1 MTDSNH
7 QIPTWLKKIMENS
20 WELELLISG
29 GAIFSLFQLSG
40 SWINWIES
48 TNEFT
53 YFLGRNVILLIGTLG
68 LELLKIGFIT
78 HIILRAIWLSMVC
91 VNYAYPKGINKEKI
105 KWKKPFKIPVE
116 NEEDLQKSII
126 KVDRYCG
133 IVIYLSISST
143 ILLLGLI
150 LTIFLLLSIPSILDW
165 EYAYGIYMNIIIISL
180 VLYIIDL
187 VSTGFLRKIKYFSYV
202 FYPIFSVL
210 DVLTLRKFIQ
220 KSGFHFFTN
229 IPKRKFFSVAF
240 TMLSIGL
247 LLSYLNT
254 YKRMHWKNI
263 FDKRAYK
270 YQLTNGMNVGP
281 MFYRDQPVEQ
291 YRGNPSI
298 QSKIVHDSYLN
309 LFIPYNIHIDE
320 FMNGMDKNKEDRLVS
335 DLVSLNLDS
344 KKIKAPNWHE
354 SWQDSKNGIS
364 RHIGIETFIPIG
376 QLDDGPH
383 VLKVGIKK
391 NIREK
396 LSKHVSEW
404 QKERLEGIEI
414 LFIKDT
420 DVSIEN

>member
-1 MTDSNH
+1 
-7 QIPTWLKKIMENS
+7 
-20 WELELLISG
+20 
-29 GAIFSLFQLSG
+29 
-40 SWINWIES
+40 
-48 TNEFT
+48 
-53 YFLGRNVILLIGTLG
+53 
-68 LELLKIGFIT
+68 
-78 HIILRAIWLSMVC
+78 
-91 VNYAYPKGINKEKI
+91 
-105 KWKKPFKIPVE
+105 
-116 NEEDLQKSII
+116 
-126 KVDRYCG
+126 
-133 IVIYLSISST
+133 
-143 ILLLGLI
+143 
-150 LTIFLLLSIPSILDW
+150 
-165 EYAYGIYMNIIIISL
+165 MNIIIISL